1 MDNTSVRLVH
11 RAPEVS
17 HSHTLLMVLLFL
29 LPIVSPIA
37 SVSGEARIESQ
48 DFEILDRLSEVL
60 EERQEVLDSN
70 SVGQMAGPTIE
81 GISNSVTPTG
91 SADPLA
97 DVDGAIEGAT
107 MAVTRPPDPVHP
119 GPYQLLVDPG
129 SRPPGQVDNV
139 WQTLLNI
146 TDYVIWTQYTNLDG
160 DVIESFEVVTFSS
173 NLLSLLDVNSDPLLH
188 EVDIDND
195 GDEDIEVGLKIA
207 WEFLGGWGVEDG
219 VLWIEP
225 GISYSV
231 KVLDSSQNDPD
242 WDDMD
247 KLQVSL
253 IKAFAYSGPDSIL
266 ALGEGETYIW
276 VVDSRFTTQPN
287 DFTLRVGIER
297 FYFDVTGAGSVL
309 SSAQYSMVSRPS
321 SPSTNPFSGRT
332 LSVLMTIST
341 CSGSMT
347 ASLLGCSESSM

>member
-1 MDNTSVRLVH
+1 
-11 RAPEVS
+11 
-17 HSHTLLMVLLFL
+17 MV
-29 LPIVSPIA
+29 
-37 SVSGEARIESQ
+37 
-48 DFEILDRLSEVL
+48 
-60 EERQEVLDSN
+60 
-70 SVGQMAGPTIE
+70 
-81 GISNSVTPTG
+81 
-91 SADPLA
+91 
-97 DVDGAIEGAT
+97 
-107 MAVTRPPDPVHP
+107 VTRPPDPVHP
-119 GPYQLLVDPG
+119 GPYQLLVNPG
-129 SRPPGQVDNV
+129 SRPHGQVDNI

-146 TDYVIWTQYTNLDG
+146 TDYVIWTQYTNLNG

-242 WDDMD
+242 WDNMD

-297 FYFDVTGAGSVL
+297 FYFDVTGAGSDLIVTL
-309 SSAQYSMVSRPS
+309 IQALTLGIINSGVDESGITFASISVSY
-321 SPSTNPFSGRT
+321 THLT
-332 LSVLMTIST
+332 LPTI
-341 CSGSMT
+341 
-347 ASLLGCSESSM
+347 LLV

>member
-1 MDNTSVRLVH
+1 MDN
-11 RAPEVS
+11 
-17 HSHTLLMVLLFL
+17 
-29 LPIVSPIA
+29 I
-37 SVSGEARIESQ
+37 
-48 DFEILDRLSEVL
+48 
-60 EERQEVLDSN
+60 
-70 SVGQMAGPTIE
+70 
-81 GISNSVTPTG
+81 
-91 SADPLA
+91 
-97 DVDGAIEGAT
+97 
-107 MAVTRPPDPVHP
+107 
-119 GPYQLLVDPG
+119 
-129 SRPPGQVDNV
+129 

-247 KLQVSL
+247 KL
-253 IKAFAYSGPDSIL
+253 
-266 ALGEGETYIW
+266 
-276 VVDSRFTTQPN
+276 
-287 DFTLRVGIER
+287 
-297 FYFDVTGAGSVL
+297 
-309 SSAQYSMVSRPS
+309 
-321 SPSTNPFSGRT
+321 
-332 LSVLMTIST
+332 
-341 CSGSMT
+341 
-347 ASLLGCSESSM
+347 